1 MKKIFLV
8 LLLPGYLYS
17 QAWVDMMLDPSV
29 NFYETQQ
36 EFENY
41 WQNKSIE
48 KGKGWKQ
55 FKRWE
60 NFIAPRVYPE
70 GVIKPEMLY
79 QEYNN
84 LKQANNQFKMLP
96 PNVWTQVGP
105 DNVPLESSGRKRGIG
120 RVNTVA
126 FHPTDPDI
134 IYVGAPAGGFWKSL
148 DNGQTWNTSTDF
160 ATNLGVSDIAIN
172 PNNADEIYIIT
183 GDRDGGDTYSYGLMK
198 SLDGGNTFITTG
210 LSFNILS
217 GYRGNRVIIDPS
229 NTNTIIVSTS
239 NGIYRSTDAGVTFS
253 QTFSGINI
261 TDIEFHPTNYNVIYG
276 ASNGNTSIY
285 KSTDNGLN
293 WNQSANGLPSSGLS
307 RACVAVTEDNPQ
319 VVYALFGAS
328 DNGFYGVYKS
338 NDEGNSWSEQSTS
351 PNLLGWSTT
360 GSDNG
365 GQAWYDLA
373 LAVSPNDENT
383 LFVGGVNT
391 WKSSDGGIS
400 WDINTHWTGSGG
412 AEYKHAD
419 VHMLKYHPLNDF
431 LYSGNDG

>member
-217 GYRGNRVIIDPS
+217 GYRGNRVIIE
-229 NTNTIIVSTS
+229 T
-239 NGIYRSTDAGVTFS
+239 
-253 QTFSGINI
+253 
-261 TDIEFHPTNYNVIYG
+261 E
-276 ASNGNTSIY
+276 Y
-285 KSTDNGLN
+285 KPY
-293 WNQSANGLPSSGLS
+293 QH
-307 RACVAVTEDNPQ
+307 
-319 VVYALFGAS
+319 
-328 DNGFYGVYKS
+328 
-338 NDEGNSWSEQSTS
+338 SWKKQ
-351 PNLLGWSTT
+351 
-360 GSDNG
+360 
-365 GQAWYDLA
+365 
-373 LAVSPNDENT
+373 
-383 LFVGGVNT
+383 
-391 WKSSDGGIS
+391 KSSI
-400 WDINTHWTGSGG
+400 
-412 AEYKHAD
+412 A
-419 VHMLKYHPLNDF
+419 
-431 LYSGNDG
+431 